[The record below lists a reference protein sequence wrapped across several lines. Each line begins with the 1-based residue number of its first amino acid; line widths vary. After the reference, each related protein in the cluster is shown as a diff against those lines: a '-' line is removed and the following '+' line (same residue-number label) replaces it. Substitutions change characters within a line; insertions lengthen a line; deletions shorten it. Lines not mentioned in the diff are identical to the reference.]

1 MEYNRQFYC
10 PDGKAYAFPMY
21 FGESNYAKG
30 LLNTIA
36 LRWDCYAAAGY
47 PEFSNYDELADVLKQ
62 MQDVA
67 PADVNGKQPYAV
79 GGWFADSS
87 GWGDWEMLYSYGQS
101 VSNTSAAMQ
110 YHNEE
115 SISDVNFYTDEESP
129 YWEYLKFMNKCNR
142 LGILD
147 PDSFTMTWDEYNAAI
162 ENGSLLYIS
171 AGWLTDQKNDICAAN
186 VGDEMAGFVHFPAPS
201 DYADYYSGGSW
212 DYGTTMYAIS
222 SKCENIE
229 AAIELLCWIS
239 SQEGSLIMENGPEG
253 LAWNFDEN
261 GVPVGNDDYLQMGQF
276 DSTSYELYG
285 SNLYHHLK
293 GYSDATP
300 LSQYGGVTA
309 NLRLSDQAS
318 QLSIKPYEADAMQ
331 HFGASSFTD
340 ENWLNRANTTFTLN
354 LVSAVGTVP
363 EEYTMNQANIVNE
376 FYNMQFQAIQA
387 STEEEFNA
395 IMAEM
400 IQYAKDNNAE
410 EIQQY
415 YIANQEAAKEKLLPI
430 ATQISDALK

>member
-1 MEYNRQFYC
+1 
-10 PDGKAYAFPMY
+10 
-21 FGESNYAKG
+21 
-30 LLNTIA
+30 
-36 LRWDCYAAAGY
+36 
-47 PEFSNYDELADVLKQ
+47 
-62 MQDVA
+62 
-67 PADVNGKQPYAV
+67 
-79 GGWFADSS
+79 
-87 GWGDWEMLYSYGQS
+87 
-101 VSNTSAAMQ
+101 
-110 YHNEE
+110 
-115 SISDVNFYTDEESP
+115 
-129 YWEYLKFMNKCNR
+129 
-142 LGILD
+142 
-147 PDSFTMTWDEYNAAI
+147 
-162 ENGSLLYIS
+162 
-171 AGWLTDQKNDICAAN
+171 
-186 VGDEMAGFVHFPAPS
+186 
-201 DYADYYSGGSW
+201 
-212 DYGTTMYAIS
+212 
-222 SKCENIE
+222 
-229 AAIELLCWIS
+229 
-239 SQEGSLIMENGPEG
+239 
-253 LAWNFDEN
+253 
-261 GVPVGNDDYLQMGQF
+261 
-276 DSTSYELYG
+276 
-285 SNLYHHLK
+285 
-293 GYSDATP
+293 
-300 LSQYGGVTA
+300 VTA